1 MKYTSHI
8 ISALLL
14 IILFSS
20 CEKVIDV
27 KVNDAAKKYVIEAE
41 ITDQQ
46 GGCQVL
52 ISQTKS
58 LSDNNDFAG
67 ISGAKVTI
75 ADDAGVVTNLTENS
89 SGIYKSNLTGT
100 EGRKYILNINING
113 TLFTATS
120 KMPAVVPLDSV
131 YVTDLSFLREDSKWV
146 NVTYRDPVGL
156 GNSYRFVEYINGV
169 KDKGIYIINDDL
181 SDGRLTTNTLFSR
194 ANSEITKGD
203 TINVE
208 MHCIDAPLYKYWF
221 SLSQS
226 ATGETETAAPSNP
239 VTNITGDA
247 LGYFSAHTVRSKSV
261 IVK

>member
-8 ISALLL
+8 ISAFLL
-14 IILFSS
+14 IIFFSS

-41 ITDQQ
+41 ITDQP

-58 LSDNNDFAG
+58 FSENNNFAG

-75 ADDAGVVTNLTENS
+75 TDEAGVVTNLTENTG
-89 SGIYKSNLTGT
+89 GIYKSNLTGA
-100 EGRKYILNINING
+100 EGKKYILNVNING
-113 TLFTATS
+113 ALFTATS
-120 KMPAVVPLDSV
+120 RMPRVVPLDSV
-131 YVTDLSFLREDSKWV
+131 YVTDLSFLKGV
-146 NVTYRDPVGL
+146 NVIYNDPVGL

-247 LGYFSAHTVRSKSV
+247 LGYFSAHTVRSKTV
-261 IVK
+261 IAN